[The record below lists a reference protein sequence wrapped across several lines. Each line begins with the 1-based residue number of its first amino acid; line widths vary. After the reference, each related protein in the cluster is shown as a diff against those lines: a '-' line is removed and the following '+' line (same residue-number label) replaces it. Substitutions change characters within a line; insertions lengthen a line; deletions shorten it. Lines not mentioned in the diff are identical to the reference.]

1 MLIDFEKDN
10 TTESSNYPTLSDD
23 AFTPDEQDLIKE
35 YKDSLKSKIVA
46 NRAVLKALKTVAGSV
61 TSYSLS
67 KFLLLALGSSGM
79 APAIASVLT
88 INFIANSDVLD
99 SINIDKTEEGIKTQG
114 MGKLI
119 KLGFSTA
126 VSICILWASVGNF
139 YKNMDASKRA
149 YHDLQNMVTNFKKLP
164 DKEQNGLLFAAL
176 CGLGVVGV
184 MTVGGKK

>member
-1 MLIDFEKDN
+1 MLTDFEK
-10 TTESSNYPTLSDD
+10 EQQPESNYPTLEDD

-67 KFLLLALGSSGM
+67 KFLLLSLGSAGM
-79 APAIASVLT
+79 APAVTSVLT

-119 KLGFSTA
+119 KFGFSSI

-149 YHDLQNMVTNFKKLP
+149 YHDMQNMVTAFNKLP
-164 DKEQNGLLFAAL
+164 DKEQNGLLIVSL
-176 CGLGVVGV
+176 CGVIIVGAV
-184 MTVGGKK
+184 AVAGKNK